1 MKQVSGWWMPDHE
14 AHLGPWMAHAKNKL
28 ILNGRQAYQGKK
40 QLAALKHCKKHR
52 VAVDVGGHVG
62 LWSYN
67 LAHEFAAVFAF
78 EPVAA
83 HRECFEKNLA
93 GVGQHVHLHGI
104 ALGAEHGSVAMWS
117 EPGSSGNTQVRG
129 KGEIPMET
137 LDSLD
142 LINVDFMKL
151 DCEGFEEN
159 VLRGGVATI
168 TRWKPVVIVEQKREM
183 AARFGLPLLGAVDF
197 LKTLG
202 YKVAEEIS
210 GDFICIPA

>member
-1 MKQVSGWWMPDHE
+1 
-14 AHLGPWMAHAKNKL
+14 
-28 ILNGRQAYQGKK
+28 
-40 QLAALKHCKKHR
+40 
-52 VAVDVGGHVG
+52 
-62 LWSYN
+62 
-67 LAHEFAAVFAF
+67 
-78 EPVAA
+78 
-83 HRECFEKNLA
+83 
-93 GVGQHVHLHGI
+93 
-104 ALGAEHGSVAMWS
+104 
-117 EPGSSGNTQVRG
+117 
-129 KGEIPMET
+129 MET

-210 GDFICIPA
+210 GDYIMVPA